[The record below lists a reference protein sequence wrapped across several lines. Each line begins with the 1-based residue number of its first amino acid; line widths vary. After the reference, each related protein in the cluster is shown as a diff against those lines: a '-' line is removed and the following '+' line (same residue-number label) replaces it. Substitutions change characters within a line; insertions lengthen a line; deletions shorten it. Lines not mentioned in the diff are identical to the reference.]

1 MLCTT
6 PGRGNEVYLLTEQ
19 EFEDF
24 ELRFEWYSER
34 GGNSGIKYRIQ
45 AWGNSARRLE
55 PTGLEYQITD
65 DENNRDALGAA
76 KHSAGAIYDY
86 VAPNKKNAAQANVW
100 HRAAIIVRGSK
111 IEHWLDGEQVIAI
124 DLATPYAQDEFA
136 TSSRGSRE
144 MLRKQERRRSP
155 LALQIHDE
163 VVCFRELK
171 LKQL

>member
-1 MLCTT
+1 
-6 PGRGNEVYLLTEQ
+6 
-19 EFEDF
+19 
-24 ELRFEWYSER
+24 
-34 GGNSGIKYRIQ
+34 
-45 AWGNSARRLE
+45 
-55 PTGLEYQITD
+55 
-65 DENNRDALGAA
+65 LGAA